1 MPSSAQ
7 SRTAR
12 QRTKQ
17 IDDMIAT
24 ASVPNKPRSGWLA
37 AIREAL
43 GMNKTQ
49 AAKRVGIT
57 RQSLAE
63 LESNELRGAITLAT
77 LQNTAAAL
85 GCELAYVLV
94 PKKPIAKMVSEQALC
109 RAKQKLKRVNQSQAL
124 EASAVNDVTLSE
136 VVLDLARELEVERP
150 ADLWND

>member
-12 QRTKQ
+12 QRTRQ
-17 IDDMIAT
+17 LDEVIAT
-24 ASVPNKPRSGWLA
+24 SNVPHKPRNGWLT

-77 LQNTAAAL
+77 LQNTADAL
-85 GCELAYVLV
+85 GCELAYMLV
-94 PKKPIAKMVSEQALC
+94 PKKPIAKMVSEQSLC

-124 EASAVNDVTLSE
+124 EASAVNDITLSE
-136 VVLDLARELEVERP
+136 AILDLAREFEVERP
-150 ADLWND
+150 TDLWND